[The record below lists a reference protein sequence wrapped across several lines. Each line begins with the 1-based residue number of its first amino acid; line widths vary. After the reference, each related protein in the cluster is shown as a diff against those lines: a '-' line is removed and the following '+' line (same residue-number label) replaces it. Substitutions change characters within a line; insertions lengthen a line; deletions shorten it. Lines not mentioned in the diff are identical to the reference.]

1 MLGTGKRSSETKCGI
16 LLPLFL
22 IWLIKIPDQ
31 VYTCF
36 QTRTAQKTLLFGAAH
51 THMAYIRKYPP
62 PPRLPRTNFIPWN
75 LESVSYFGTRE
86 HFSGKKKRRIL
97 RTKTSIVRLV
107 CCRKLSLYANESCD
121 EHAYYFFRRW
131 LRCRTMFIT
140 FWSLEIMSRP
150 LIFVYLYHT
159 C

>member
-36 QTRTAQKTLLFGAAH
+36 QTRTAQKTLPFGAAH

-62 PPRLPRTNFIPWN
+62 PPPPCPGQILS
-75 LESVSYFGTRE
+75 LEILKALVTLEQVNTSVV
-86 HFSGKKKRRIL
+86 KKRRIL

-107 CCRKLSLYANESCD
+107 WCRKLSLYANESCD

-131 LRCRTMFIT
+131 LKCRTMFIT

-150 LIFVYLYHT
+150 LIFVYLYHA

>member
-1 MLGTGKRSSETKCGI
+1 MWNIVAFVFDLADKNSRPSLYLFSDQNGAKNPTFWGGTYPYGLYKE
-16 LLPLFL
+16 
-22 IWLIKIPDQ
+22 
-31 VYTCF
+31 V
-36 QTRTAQKTLLFGAAH
+36 
-51 THMAYIRKYPP
+51 PP
-62 PPRLPRTNFIPWN
+62 PPAYPGQILS
-75 LESVSYFGTRE
+75 LEILKALVTLEQVNTSVV
-86 HFSGKKKRRIL
+86 KKKRRIL

>member
-1 MLGTGKRSSETKCGI
+1 MWNIVAFVFDLADKNSRPSLYLFSDQNGAKNPTFWGGTYPYGLYKE
-16 LLPLFL
+16 
-22 IWLIKIPDQ
+22 
-31 VYTCF
+31 V
-36 QTRTAQKTLLFGAAH
+36 
-51 THMAYIRKYPP
+51 PP

>member
-1 MLGTGKRSSETKCGI
+1 MWNIVAFVFDLADKNSRPSLYLFSDQNGAKNPTFWGGT
-16 LLPLFL
+16 
-22 IWLIKIPDQ
+22 
-31 VYTCF
+31 
-36 QTRTAQKTLLFGAAH
+36 
-51 THMAYIRKYPP
+51 YPYGLYKEV

-75 LESVSYFGTRE
+75 LESVSYFGTSE

-131 LRCRTMFIT
+131 LKCRTMFIT